1 MCMTAIKDSEQ
12 KIVRKLAVNSVTRLG
27 DFLSSWTQI
36 FLQMKTNYLLNF
48 WAQVVSYSVF
58 ELSQQYRV
66 QTVQEGH

>member
-48 WAQVVSYSVF
+48 WSILANI
-58 ELSQQYRV
+58 
-66 QTVQEGH
+66 TC